1 MAFKIEFTNEAVL
14 SIKKLS
20 KDTKTDVKAKIL
32 WLAENSDIIIHK
44 KLKGKYYDEMY
55 KLRIGDYRIIYSLN
69 KKDKQIF
76 IELVGH
82 RKSIYK

>member
-1 MAFKIEFTNEAVL
+1 LAFKIEFTNEAVL

>member
-20 KDTKTDVKAKIL
+20 DDTKADVKSKIL

-44 KLKGKYYDEMY
+44 KLKGKYYEDMY
-55 KLRIGDYRIIYSLN
+55 KMRIGDYRIIYS
-69 KKDKQIF
+69 
-76 IELVGH
+76 
-82 RKSIYK
+82 